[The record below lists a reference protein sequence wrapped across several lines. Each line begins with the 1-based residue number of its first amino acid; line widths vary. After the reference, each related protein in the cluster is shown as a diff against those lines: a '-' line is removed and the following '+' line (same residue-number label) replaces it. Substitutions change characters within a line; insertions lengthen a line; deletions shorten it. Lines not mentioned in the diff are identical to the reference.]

1 MNKLKNILLGCFVGL
16 PIAWALMFMLLQS
29 FNMELEVL
37 PPKILLFV
45 TIIGVMVG
53 GVLGAFL
60 GQVVIPK
67 SVDFP
72 LKSLLT
78 WTFGGLIITF
88 ILPHA
93 MYLLEYGLAD
103 NGSPIIYMYKGP
115 GFYIRHL
122 MMMFFVPGCAL
133 AGLLIG
139 LSKKTK

>member
-1 MNKLKNILLGCFVGL
+1 MNKLKNILLGCFVGP
-16 PIAWALMFMLLQS
+16 PIAWALMLLPS
-29 FNMELEVL
+29 FYMELEVL

-60 GQVVIPK
+60 GQVAIPK
-67 SVDFP
+67 SLDFP

-93 MYLLEYGLAD
+93 MCLFEYGLAD
-103 NGSPIIYMYKGP
+103 DGGPIIYMYKGP